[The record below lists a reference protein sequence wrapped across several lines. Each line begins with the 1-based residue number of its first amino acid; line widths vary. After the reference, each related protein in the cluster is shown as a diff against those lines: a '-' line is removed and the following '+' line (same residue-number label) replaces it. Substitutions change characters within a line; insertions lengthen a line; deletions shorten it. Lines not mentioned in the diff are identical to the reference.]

1 MKRKSEAKPR
11 AMTARDL
18 IRLAT
23 RCPPSTPVVVHTEH
37 GADVALYDS
46 DNTGLGDIDF
56 GDGSEPRACIVIST
70 VEPE

>member
-1 MKRKSEAKPR
+1 
-11 AMTARDL
+11 MTARDL

-23 RCPPSTPVVVHTEH
+23 RCPPSTPVVIHTEH
-37 GADVALYDS
+37 GADVAFYDS